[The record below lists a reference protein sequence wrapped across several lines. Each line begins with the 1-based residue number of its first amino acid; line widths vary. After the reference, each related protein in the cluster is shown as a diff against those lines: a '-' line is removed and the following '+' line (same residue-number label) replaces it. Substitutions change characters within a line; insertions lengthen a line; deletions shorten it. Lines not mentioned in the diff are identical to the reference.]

1 MKLPDLF
8 GKASSGKIKLWRG
21 EVVDNGDGTFSIF
34 VDHGMKGG
42 KLQCDEKIITEG
54 KNIGR
59 SNETTPY
66 EQAVSELKSAWTK
79 KKDELYVED
88 MADIVDNTSGFF
100 LPMLAHKFTE
110 QSAKIDF
117 KAAVLQFKYDG
128 FCALAKKENGVVYL
142 WSRQGKL
149 LEVPTEIKAELTLTL
164 KEGETTHGEL
174 YNYGW
179 GFQRLASAIKKRNVD
194 TPKLQYYIYDTPI
207 LGKTYKERFID
218 RWSIVPSILS
228 PDLTLVPGTTRLVLA
243 PTQIVTDPET
253 IPEIMAMS
261 LGLGYEG
268 LMIRN
273 LNSYYTFK
281 SRSTS
286 LLKIKEFLDAEF
298 EIIGGKEGTG
308 RESGTVVFK
317 CVTDAGVEFDVRPRG
332 TVEERSIMFD
342 NLDSYIGKKLTVRYQ
357 NMSDEGSLRFP
368 VGLHVRPDFDMPTK

>member
-8 GKASSGKIKLWRG
+8 GKASSGKIKVWRV
-21 EVVDNGDGTFSIF
+21 EVLANDDDTASIYT
-34 VDHGMKGG
+34 DHGYEGG
-42 KLQCDEKIITEG
+42 SIQQEEKIISEG
-54 KNIGR
+54 KNLGK

-66 EQAVSELKSAWTK
+66 EQAVSEAKALWTK

-88 MADIVDNTSGFF
+88 KSDIVDNTSGFF

-110 QSAKIDF
+110 QSANIDF
-117 KAAVLQFKYDG
+117 RAAVLQFKYDG

-149 LEVPTEIKAELTLTL
+149 LDVPTEIKAELAVAL

-179 GFQRLASAIKKRNVD
+179 GFQRLASAIKKRNAD
-194 TPKLQYYIYDTPI
+194 TPNLQYYIYDTPV

-218 RWSIVPSILS
+218 RWGNIPNILT
-228 PDLTLVPGTTRLVLA
+228 PELTRVTGTTRLILA
-243 PTQIVTDPET
+243 QTQIVTDPET

-261 LGLGYEG
+261 LSLGYEG

-273 LNSYYTFK
+273 LNSHYVFK
-281 SRSTS
+281 SRSYD
-286 LLKIKEFLDAEF
+286 LQKIKKFLDAEF

-317 CVTDAGVEFDVRPRG
+317 CITDAGVEFDVRPRG
-332 TVEERSIMFD
+332 TIEERSVMFD
-342 NLDSYIGKKLTVRYQ
+342 NLNSYIGKKLTVRYQ

-368 VGLHVRPDFDMPTK
+368 VGLHVRPDWD

>member
-8 GKASSGKIKLWRG
+8 GKASSGKIKVWRC
-21 EVVDNGDGTFSIF
+21 EIIDNGDDTASIY
-34 VDHGMKGG
+34 VEHGMEDG
-42 KLQCDEKIITEG
+42 KRQCDEKLITEG
-54 KNIGR
+54 KNLGK

-66 EQAVSELKSAWTK
+66 EQAVSEAKATWTK
-79 KKDELYVED
+79 KKDELYVENKV
-88 MADIVDNTSGFF
+88 DIVDTTSGFF
-100 LPMLAHKFTE
+100 LPMLAHKFSE

-128 FCALAKKENGVVYL
+128 FCALAKKENGIVYL

-149 LEVPTEIKAELTLTL
+149 LEVPTEIRDELSVVL

-179 GFQRLASAIKKRNVD
+179 GFQRLASAIKKRNAD
-194 TPKLQYYIYDTPI
+194 TPNLQYYIYDTPV

-218 RWSIVPSILS
+218 RWGNVPSVLS
-228 PDLTLVPGTTRLVLA
+228 PELVKIAGSTRLVLA
-243 PTQIVTDPET
+243 PTQVVTDPET
-253 IPEIMAMS
+253 IPEIMATS
-261 LGLGYEG
+261 LSLGYEG

-273 LNSYYTFK
+273 INSNYTFK
-281 SRSTS
+281 SRSYN
-286 LLKIKEFLDAEF
+286 LQKIKEFLDAEF

-317 CVTDAGVEFDVRPRG
+317 CITDAGVEFDVRPRG
-332 TVEERSIMFD
+332 TVEERSVMFD
-342 NLDSYIGKKLTVRYQ
+342 NLNSYIGKKLTVRYQ

-368 VGLHVRPDFDMPTK
+368 VGLHIRPDWD